1 MSVSNLKRK
10 AVNGFFWSML
20 ESVLSQGQGM
30 VFGIFLARM
39 LSPQEFGLL
48 GMITIFISIAQVF
61 VDSGLSQALIRKQ
74 ECSRLDYSTIFWAN
88 IVTGIGAYVII
99 WFAAPLIASFY
110 HKPELVQLTRVTAIA
125 IIMGS
130 VTLIQQTILTK
141 SIDFK
146 TLTKTSTVGTF
157 ISGVASLVLAYF
169 GFGVWSLVF
178 RTLINQAVRSFMMW
192 QHNKWL
198 PQWAFSKRDFSE
210 LFSFGSNILLISV
223 VASVYKSIYNLIIG
237 KNYSDTILG
246 YYTIADQYS
255 TLPSS
260 TISSV
265 TYKVSFPVLSEIQH
279 DDAMLKSSISKLI
292 KTIMYLSFAIMFG
305 LAAVAQPLFAVLF
318 GAKWL
323 PSVPIFQALC
333 LAYVISPMHVINHN
347 IMKVKGRSDLFLKT
361 EIIKYI
367 LYTPILILGIVYGLK
382 VLVTGIVFFYWMGFF
397 INALYSKRLIG
408 YSFVS
413 QCLDI
418 IPVMFL
424 FAIPALLVWWLGQLL
439 ILGSFPLLLIQSG
452 IFVAVSLVL
461 SILFKIRAFIDIKAI
476 LINKFTINNL
486 VKIINKSQ

>member
-20 ESVLSQGQGM
+20 ENLLSQGQGM

-39 LSPQEFGLL
+39 LSPQQFGLL

-74 ECSRLDYSTIFWAN
+74 DCTRLDYSTIFWAN
-88 IVTGIGAYVII
+88 IVFGFGSYVII
-99 WFAAPLIASFY
+99 WFSAPLIADFY
-110 HKPELVQLTRVTAIA
+110 HKAELVQLTRITAIA
-125 IIMGS
+125 ILIGS
-130 VTLIQQTILTK
+130 FTIIQQTILTK
-141 SIDFK
+141 QIDFK
-146 TLTKTSTVGTF
+146 TLTKISTVGTF
-157 ISGVASLVLAYF
+157 ISGVASLILAF
-169 GFGVWSLVF
+169 LGFGVWSLVF

-192 QHNKWL
+192 QHSKWL
-198 PQWAFSKRDFSE
+198 PQRAFSKKIFSE

-237 KNYSDTILG
+237 KNYSAMVLG

-260 TISSV
+260 TITNV
-265 TYKVSFPVLSEIQH
+265 TYKVSFPILSEIQN
-279 DDAMLKSSISKLI
+279 DDVMLKTSISKLI
-292 KTIMYLSFAIMFG
+292 KTIMYLSFVIMFG
-305 LAAVAQPLFAVLF
+305 LAAIAPSLIPVLL
-318 GAKWL
+318 GAKWS

-347 IMKVKGRSDLFLKT
+347 IMKVKGRSDLFLRT

-367 LYTPILILGIVYGLK
+367 LFTPLLILGIVYGLK
-382 VLVTGIVFFYWMGFF
+382 VLVSGIVFFYWMGFF

-413 QCLDI
+413 QCKDML
-418 IPVMFL
+418 PALVL
-424 FAIPALLVWWLGQLL
+424 FAIPAILVWWLGQVLHIGL
-439 ILGSFPLLLIQSG
+439 FPLLLIQCS
-452 IFVAVSLVL
+452 IFMLVSVAF
-461 SILFKIRAFIDIKAI
+461 SIIFKISAFFEIKAI
-476 LINKFTINNL
+476 LINKFSINNIL
-486 VKIINKSQ
+486 KTINKSQ